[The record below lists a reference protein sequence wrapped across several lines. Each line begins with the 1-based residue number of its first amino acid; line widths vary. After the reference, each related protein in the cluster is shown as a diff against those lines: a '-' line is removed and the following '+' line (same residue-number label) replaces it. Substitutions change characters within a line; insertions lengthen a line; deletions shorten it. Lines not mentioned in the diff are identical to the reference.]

1 MRAARR
7 QRIRRQ
13 SGYAL
18 LIILL
23 LFALLALTLAQAAPG
38 WITAIQRQREQT
50 AIDYARQYCMGIRR
64 YYHKFGTYPPNL
76 DRLQATNDVHYLRR
90 AWPDP
95 LAKNGKWYFIH
106 PGDLIAPKVKGVP
119 GENGAPGGPI
129 PAGNPLGGSQTG
141 SSFGFGSG
149 NTGVPAAGGSPFG
162 ALGSSQ
168 ASPSN
173 PGASP
178 FPGAATSATGAARV
192 AFGLPP
198 IKGGAID
205 GIEVLTGYRLRK
217 QDTTFSSIG
226 GGPIIGVAILNHQ
239 PAVHE
244 FNGKDLPDQWLFIY
258 DPAADRSL
266 GGAAPQGPVAPG
278 ASTPNGTNNPFG
290 GSSGSPFGSPA
301 NNPLGGPSP
310 SPNPGGAGPA
320 PNPGGTG
327 GTGPG

>member
-1 MRAARR
+1 MPRARP
-7 QRIRRQ
+7 RQ

-23 LFALLALTLAQAAPG
+23 LFALLALTLAEAAPG

-106 PGDLIAPKVKGVP
+106 PGDLIAPKVQGVP
-119 GENGAPGGPI
+119 GQNSMPGGPGTAGM
-129 PAGNPLGGSQTG
+129 PAGGPATALFST
-141 SSFGFGSG
+141 GFGPQNAFG
-149 NTGVPAAGGSPFG
+149 PAAATG
-162 ALGSSQ
+162 ATGAMPGL
-168 ASPSN
+168 ASA
-173 PGASP
+173 ASGLAP
-178 FPGAATSATGAARV
+178 APGAALA

-198 IKGGAID
+198 MRSGAID
-205 GIEVLTGYRLRK
+205 GIEVLTGYRLRP
-217 QDTTFSSIG
+217 QDTTFASIG
-226 GGPIIGVAILNHQ
+226 GGPIIGVAILSKK

-278 ASTPNGTNNPFG
+278 ASTPGGANSPFG
-290 GSSGSPFGSPA
+290 APSSSPFGSPA

-310 SPNPGGAGPA
+310 TPNPGGNGGPSPAGGPS
-320 PNPGGTG
+320 PTG
-327 GTGPG
+327 GSSR